1 MVSTESDDGRPPLRR
16 RRRVVLPIILVG
28 VALAVVGARAVG
40 SVYALRVDSA
50 VNQNLRRVDD
60 LPAQVPADPSEAPRP
75 AKNSNSQAV
84 NYVLIGSD
92 SRDISNAGA
101 GRSDALMVLHLT
113 GDRRA
118 AYLIS
123 FPRDMYVPIPGHGK
137 DKINAAF
144 AYGGTALTI
153 RTLEGLLDVRM
164 DHVAVI
170 DFDGFV
176 GLTED
181 LGGVTVFNEHPSV
194 SGGWAFPLGKVT
206 IRGEQALAYV
216 RERKQLPGG
225 DLDRS
230 QRQRAVVAAII
241 GKGLSRQVITDPD
254 QFIRF
259 AGGAARHITVDRQ
272 LNERELRSTALS
284 LRLTPDDLHLIQAPI
299 RGFGTSPTKQSI
311 DLVDQ
316 AKLDE
321 LAAAMHDD
329 RMADYRT
336 KYPEG

>member
-1 MVSTESDDGRPPLRR
+1 MQPDGDRRPRR
-16 RRRVVLPIILVG
+16 IVLPITLIC
-28 VALAVVGARAVG
+28 VALAVVGTMVVG
-40 SVYALRVDSA
+40 SIYALRVDSA
-50 VNQNLRRVDD
+50 VNQNLQRADD
-60 LPAQVPADPSEAPRP
+60 LPPDVPTDPSETPRP
-75 AKNSNSQAV
+75 AKDAKSKAL

-92 SRDISNAGA
+92 RAAGDA
-101 GRSDALMVLHLT
+101 GVGRSDALMVLHLT

-144 AYGGTALTI
+144 AFGGTPLTI

-164 DHVAVI
+164 DHVATI

-181 LGGVTVFNEHPSV
+181 LGGVTVYNEHPSV
-194 SGGWAFPLGKVT
+194 SGGWSFPLGDIT

-216 RERKQLPGG
+216 RQRKELPNG
-225 DLDRS
+225 DLDRA

-241 GKGLSRQVITDPD
+241 SKGLSREVISDPEK
-254 QFIRF
+254 FIGF
-259 AGGAARHITVDRQ
+259 AGGVAEHITVDRQ
-272 LNERELRSTALS
+272 LTDRELRSTAMS
-284 LRLTPDDLHLIQAPI
+284 LRMAPTDLHAIQAPI

-321 LAAAMHDD
+321 LAEAINTDQ
-329 RMADYRT
+329 MASYQD
-336 KYPEG
+336 KYPDG